1 MELTARRARSCLMRF
16 LVTGGYGLIGS
27 AVIARLA
34 RDNHQIR
41 ALGRDM
47 RVAAVRR
54 PDIEWYQS
62 DFGRMTRAQDWRE
75 LLDGIDA
82 VVNCVGILD
91 SGAGDDVRQVHVTAT
106 VALFEACQAAGIRRV
121 VHFSAIGVDR
131 EQPSAFSK
139 TKLEADK
146 ALAALDLDWI
156 ILRPSVVLGRSAY
169 GASALLRGVAAL
181 PGFLPVMPDTAPLQ
195 VVTLDDVTATVAYF
209 LRPDAPS
216 RLTLELAGPE
226 RLTFTEVALAY
237 RRWLG
242 FSKPRLIDVPPAIAR
257 LFYLAGDFAA
267 ALGWRPPVRSAAA
280 REMQRGAVGDPR
292 QWTKI
297 TGIEPASLS
306 TALAAEPA
314 SVQETWFARLYFFK
328 PLSIV
333 VLSWFWI
340 MTGLLA
346 LGPGYGYG
354 EALMEEG
361 GVGPALG
368 TLAIVGGG
376 LLDFLIGV
384 GIALR
389 KTSRA
394 ALWLSIGVAVL
405 YAIVG
410 TVLVPRLWADPLGP
424 MLKIWPVI
432 VLTMMAL
439 AMRLDR

>member
-1 MELTARRARSCLMRF
+1 MRV

-34 RDNHQIR
+34 RDKHQVR
-41 ALGRDM
+41 SLGRDV

-62 DFGRMTRAQDWRE
+62 DFGRMTRPQDWRE

-91 SGAGDDVRQVHVTAT
+91 SGASDDVRDVHVTAT
-106 VALFEACQAAGIRRV
+106 VALFEACQAAGIRRL

-169 GASALLRGVAAL
+169 GASALLRGIAAL
-181 PGFLPVMPDTAPLQ
+181 PGILPVMPGTAPLQ
-195 VVTLDDVTATVAYF
+195 VVMLDDVAATVAFF
-209 LRPDAPS
+209 LRTGAPS
-216 RLTLELAGPE
+216 RLALELAGPE

-242 FSKPRLIDVPPAIAR
+242 FPKPRLINVSPMLAG
-257 LFYLAGDFAA
+257 LFYAAGDFAA
-267 ALGWRPPVRSAAA
+267 ALGWRPPVRGTAA
-280 REMQRGAVGDPR
+280 REMQRGAVGDPGE
-292 QWTKI
+292 WTRI
-297 TGIEPASLS
+297 TGIEPTSLS

-328 PLSIV
+328 PLALL
-333 VLSWFWI
+333 VLAWFWI
-340 MTGLLA
+340 TTGLLA

-354 EALMEEG
+354 EALMKEG
-361 GVGPALG
+361 GVGPLLG

-376 LLDFLIGV
+376 FLDILLGA

-389 KTSRA
+389 KTSRT
-394 ALWLSIGVAVL
+394 ALWVSIGVAVL
-405 YAIVG
+405 YAIIG

-432 VLTMMAL
+432 VLTMIVL
-439 AMRLDR
+439 AMRLAR

>member
-1 MELTARRARSCLMRF
+1 MHV

-34 RDNHQIR
+34 RDNHQVR
-41 ALGRDM
+41 ASGRDV
-47 RVAAVRR
+47 RTAAVRR
-54 PDIEWYQS
+54 PDIAWYQR
-62 DFGRMTRAQDWRE
+62 DFGDMVRPEDWRE

-91 SGAGDDVRQVHVTAT
+91 SSAGDDVRDVHVTAT
-106 VALFEACQAAGIRRV
+106 VALFQACAAAGIRRV
-121 VHFSAIGVDR
+121 VHFSAIGVER
-131 EQPSAFSK
+131 AQPSAFSA
-139 TKLEADK
+139 TKFEADK
-146 ALAALDLDWI
+146 ELAALDLDWI

-181 PGFLPVMPDTAPLQ
+181 PGILPVMPGTAPLQ
-195 VVTLDDVTATVAYF
+195 VVTLDDVAATVAFF
-209 LRPDAPS
+209 LRPEAPS
-216 RLTLELAGPE
+216 RLALELAGPE

-242 FSKPRLIDVPPAIAR
+242 FRPPRLMNIPPALAR
-257 LFYLAGDFAA
+257 LLYLAGDFAA

-292 QWTKI
+292 EWTRI

-306 TALAAEPA
+306 SALAAEPA
-314 SVQETWFARLYFFK
+314 SVQETRFARLYFFK
-328 PLSIV
+328 PLAVV

-346 LGPGYGYG
+346 LGPGYEYG
-354 EALMEEG
+354 EALMKEG
-361 GVGPALG
+361 GVGASLG
-368 TLAIVGGG
+368 TLTIVGGG
-376 LLDFLIGV
+376 LLDILIGV

-389 KTSRA
+389 RTNRA
-394 ALWLSIGVAVL
+394 ALWLSIAVAVL

-432 VLTMMAL
+432 VLTLVAL